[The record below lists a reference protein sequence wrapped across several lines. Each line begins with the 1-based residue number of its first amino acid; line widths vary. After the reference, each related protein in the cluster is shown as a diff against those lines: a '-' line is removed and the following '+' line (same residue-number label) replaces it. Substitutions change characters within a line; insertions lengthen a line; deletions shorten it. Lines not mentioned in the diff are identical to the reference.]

1 MSEPKEKPAP
11 ASPDGPMAGAK
22 KLVDI
27 LQVIGGVG
35 GALAAVA
42 SKALENKLFF
52 AVGLVLC
59 LLSAGWYGL
68 SRWLRRRQRQK
79 VPPVHLEPTSKAF
92 LRGLL
97 PFEKGEA
104 LLGRDGDLRQVLA
117 KVTSSE
123 FRFSYIS
130 GEAGSGKTSLLRAG
144 LLSEAEKAGLW
155 IIYTSKPG
163 AEPAVAIAKELRAA
177 LNETSLEVG
186 PSLREML
193 AAVSSRFENR

>member
-68 SRWLRRRQRQK
+68 SRWLRRR
-79 VPPVHLEPTSKAF
+79 
-92 LRGLL
+92 
-97 PFEKGEA
+97 
-104 LLGRDGDLRQVLA
+104 
-117 KVTSSE
+117 
-123 FRFSYIS
+123 
-130 GEAGSGKTSLLRAG
+130 
-144 LLSEAEKAGLW
+144 
-155 IIYTSKPG
+155 
-163 AEPAVAIAKELRAA
+163 AA
-177 LNETSLEVG
+177 
-186 PSLREML
+186 
-193 AAVSSRFENR
+193 

>member
-1 MSEPKEKPAP
+1 MPL
-11 ASPDGPMAGAK
+11 ASVPEH
-22 KLVDI
+22 KLPSPTFSDCSPTWRGSVNR
-27 LQVIGGVG
+27 
-35 GALAAVA
+35 AAFAAVILA
-42 SKALENKLFF
+42 IFIGVTQKNVAQGVIL
-52 AVGLVLC
+52 GVLAM
-59 LLSAGWYGL
+59 LIYVPMSYYTDRMLW
-68 SRWLRRRQRQK
+68 RRRQRQK

-163 AEPAVAIAKELRAA
+163 AEPACGLAQPA
-177 LNETSLEVG
+177 LSQ
-186 PSLREML
+186 
-193 AAVSSRFENR
+193 SRGRNF